1 MSEDTTLPPN
11 TAQDTATPT
20 DAAPTPPDAPRP
32 TPERSERTGAAP
44 TPAEAP
50 REAAPEAQDAA
61 PASPAP
67 RRSGAKGPRKR
78 APRATPQEKQTL
90 ATLQGELKQLQETGT
105 AFAQYKTDD
114 FAEGCMA
121 RARQRSL
128 ADEQQRQHLEIA
140 AVRRGFIQAVQHAT
154 RRAYKELP
162 HFFKFRLF
170 KTTPRRFLV
179 KGKLREF
186 IEPVKEIIDFRGI
199 KAEVTYYEGEL
210 GDQDRMVYLAIIN
223 EAIRHKEYVR
233 EFGKIPFSMNELADK
248 AGFSKSHQRE
258 EWVEDCLNRL
268 MRTGVNFKNSF
279 GDFKFK
285 GGFNLIEFHFTIEKV
300 KVTSEV
306 QARLLTPHE
315 QALSDQ
321 AQALLDKF
329 KPRTPKLTMVRFNEP
344 LMEAILGNQIT
355 TVDMWALQR
364 ISGNPARALYLYLWD
379 ISQWRTSKE
388 PLEMLLTELLTLM
401 DLALVSEQKDEKDYI
416 YWKRAKDRAEAALQ
430 EVNQVAQFI
439 DWHEWEGEK
448 EHTRVKIQLSNVI
461 LQIPPR

>member
-11 TAQDTATPT
+11 TPQDTPPPT
-20 DAAPTPPDAPRP
+20 DAAPTPQDAPRP
-32 TPERSERTGAAP
+32 TPERAERRDAAP
-44 TPAEAP
+44 TPPEAP
-50 REAAPEAQDAA
+50 PKAAPEAQDAA

-67 RRSGAKGPRKR
+67 RRSGAKGSRKR
-78 APRATPQEKQTL
+78 APRATPQQKQTL

-105 AFAQYKTDD
+105 AFAQHKTDD

-121 RARQRSL
+121 RARQRSVE
-128 ADEQQRQHLEIA
+128 DEQQRQRLEIA

-170 KTTPRRFLV
+170 KTTPRRFPV
-179 KGKLREF
+179 RESIEFKGPN
-186 IEPVKEIIDFRGI
+186 IEEHVDFRGI
-199 KAEVTYYEGEL
+199 KAEVTYFDGEL
-210 GDQDRMVYLAIIN
+210 SDKDRMVYLAILN

-248 AGFSKSHQRE
+248 AGFSRSHQRE
-258 EWVEDCLNRL
+258 EWVEECLNRL
-268 MRTGVNFKNSF
+268 MKTDVYFKNSF
-279 GDFKFK
+279 GDFKFRDR
-285 GGFNLIEFHFTIEKV
+285 FHLIERYYTIEKV
-300 KVTSEV
+300 KVTNEV
-306 QARLLTPHE
+306 QERLLTPHE

-329 KPRTPKLTMVRFNEP
+329 KPRTPKLTLVKFNEP

-364 ISGNPARALYLYLWD
+364 ITGNPARALYLYLWD

-388 PLEMLLTELLTLM
+388 PLELLLTELLTIM
-401 DLALVSEQKDEKDYI
+401 DLKPNLDNQEEKEYLR
-416 YWKRAKDRAEAALQ
+416 WKRAKDHAEETLR

-439 DWHEWEGEK
+439 DWVKWEGEK